1 MSIIPKSL
9 EAQGNR
15 SWRVTTQPV
24 IEPITVEYLK
34 LFARVDG
41 DEEDELL
48 ASFIKTARTM
58 MEQYLG
64 RALIHQTI
72 TLNMDHWPGMII
84 NLPRPP
90 LISITSV
97 NTLDEDD
104 TATEY
109 DSSYYYAITT
119 SEPGQLVIRMGY
131 TPPINSAREYGGY
144 QVVYLAGYGSGTTS
158 VPQPIRD
165 GIAIWATDIYDN
177 RKMSD
182 EPPEYV
188 KSIVQSYRI
197 PPMVY

>member
-15 SWRVTTQPV
+15 SWKVTTQPA
-24 IEPITVEYLK
+24 IEPVTVEYLK

-48 ASFIKTARTM
+48 ANFIRSARIM
-58 MEQYLG
+58 MEKYLG
-64 RALIHQTI
+64 RALIRQTI
-72 TLNMDHWPGMII
+72 TLNMDHWPSMSI

-109 DSSYYYAITT
+109 DSTYYYAITT
-119 SEPGQLVIRMGY
+119 AEPGQLVIKMGNS
-131 TPPINSAREYGGY
+131 PPVNSAREYGGY
-144 QVVYLAGYGSGTTS
+144 QVIYLAGYGLGTTS

-165 GIAIWATDIYDN
+165 GITMWATDIYDN
-177 RKMSD
+177 RKMSP